1 MYACPVSFESDP
13 VSVQHMEDNL
23 SRARTSLLIA
33 SPISGSDGS
42 TPSPPIARA
51 STALMMSTNGLVP
64 PGAGHRRMS
73 SDNSLRIGIPI
84 KVYPQRSSSVL
95 GITTAPRHHSLIVSK
110 SADQLNGQFN
120 RQRASYIMRDA
131 SLAPLGEDGVSQPS
145 KRVERSVT
153 HRYSSIT
160 SPTFGVSPDRGLSRS
175 ASTSQMRDI
184 KDQVKDLKGK
194 ISSLREQA
202 RADSLK
208 RRSLQT
214 LRTPSPFT
222 HARIN
227 QWCVDTVREPDTPD
241 TRSLDSGGVN
251 SPWNGEVNREEDSS
265 QSGGLDNPV
274 QDDFGHISP
283 ILIPAIS
290 EEDEADE
297 VSDQLDDSRD
307 AAPYDAEEGVDDDN
321 EDMLTENGDVEE
333 EDVSSEYEEAID
345 DGYDVLSESGDS
357 IYHESVQ
364 NQVSHEDREDAF
376 DYEHFFLHSAM
387 GTLGQRLRRRRSD
400 ASFSSEESVETTRGP
415 TTAEETGEVGEHPKE
430 SPALTRRGS
439 ETSISTIGTFATA
452 QEGRSSRHESLDNAT
467 AEDDEEGEGED
478 QFEQEA
484 FPALYATLD
493 AAERSD
499 TPPMAKR
506 ATFAGVGSPP
516 SSALSPAEQR
526 NSRPELLYSAMR
538 RPMSSTVAPRRH
550 APSVSSVASSTGT
563 TRSFPLVNRGSKS
576 GSSGTPTPDGGSG
589 SGSSDPE
596 AKSITSL
603 GLRNGDVTNQGRN
616 TSTSTSISLH
626 STDSATSLIEESGT
640 TAVMETLPRDDQFL
654 VERLV
659 ASLGRC
665 VLGLTE
671 NSRASTEARMY
682 RRRIDAARRIL
693 EGFEQV

>member
-1 MYACPVSFESDP
+1 
-13 VSVQHMEDNL
+13 
-23 SRARTSLLIA
+23 
-33 SPISGSDGS
+33 
-42 TPSPPIARA
+42 
-51 STALMMSTNGLVP
+51 
-64 PGAGHRRMS
+64 MS
-73 SDNSLRIGIPI
+73 SENSLRIGIPI

-95 GITTAPRHHSLIVSK
+95 GVTTAPRHHSLIVSK

-120 RQRASYIMRDA
+120 RQRASYIMRDG
-131 SLAPLGEDGVSQPS
+131 SLEPLGEDDVSQS
-145 KRVERSVT
+145 SHRAESTVI
-153 HRYSSIT
+153 HRYSTIT
-160 SPTFGVSPDRGLSRS
+160 SPTFGVSSDRGLSRS

-222 HARIN
+222 HAQIN
-227 QWCVDTVREPDTPD
+227 QWYVNTGGEPD
-241 TRSLDSGGVN
+241 TRSLGSGGEN
-251 SPWNGEVNREEDSS
+251 TPWNGEMNGEDSPRNDD
-265 QSGGLDNPV
+265 LDTPV
-274 QDDFGHISP
+274 QDDFG
-283 ILIPAIS
+283 LIPPIAIPVIS
-290 EEDEADE
+290 EDATENT
-297 VSDQLDDSRD
+297 SDQLDDDRD
-307 AAPYDAEEGVDDDN
+307 LGPYEAEEEGVDDDD
-321 EDMLTENGDVEE
+321 DMLTENGDVEG
-333 EDVSSEYEEAID
+333 EDVRSEYEEAVD
-345 DGYDVLSESGDS
+345 DGYDVVSESGDS

-364 NQVSHEDREDAF
+364 HQVSHEDREDAF

-387 GTLGQRLRRRRSD
+387 GTLGQRTGRRGSD

-415 TTAEETGEVGEHPKE
+415 TAEETEEADGRPKD

-439 ETSISTIGTFATA
+439 ETSISTIETFATA
-452 QEGRSSRHESLDNAT
+452 EEGRSSRHESVDHAST
-467 AEDDEEGEGED
+467 VEDDEDGEDED

-484 FPALYATLD
+484 FPALYTTLD
-493 AAERSD
+493 AVERPD
-499 TPPMAKR
+499 TPPTAKR

-516 SSALSPAEQR
+516 FTPSQTEQR

-538 RPMSSTVAPRRH
+538 RPMSSTAATRRH

-563 TRSFPLVNRGSKS
+563 TRSFPLVNRSSKS
-576 GSSGTPTPDGGSG
+576 GSSGIPTPDGGSG
-589 SGSSDPE
+589 SLDSGARPLSSPGVHNSD
-596 AKSITSL
+596 ATD
-603 GLRNGDVTNQGRN
+603 NGQKPS

-626 STDSATSLIEESGT
+626 SSGSATSLIEESGT